1 MIQIEVIK
9 CREDYKENMRD
20 ELIKEFS
27 EQLTDDK
34 QKKVFEI
41 LVCPI
46 VASKDASNIGL
57 YSNVFLGKIIIS
69 SQEYDG
75 NVDEDMCDFA
85 IGFYEI
91 LYGFEPG
98 DILAQS
104 KDKNKKSIIDWEYAG
119 DTMNS
124 YATVSRYASK
134 EKKKEWKETYHC
146 LANFWMLPGVI
157 GRCATQKHK
166 CSKQQ
171 RTRPKKTVTNF
182 NYCREDYVDRFLEA
196 LSEDDFRKDFKTD
209 FAHYAKRFQLNDDIV
224 NFAEKH
230 HIKDLIND
238 DGKVIFFSKI
248 DETMENLDERM
259 VDAVIDSMERNVC
272 KRAVSIVTDDVI
284 CNKLFYYFDK
294 LRLI

>member
-46 VASKDASNIGL
+46 VASKDARNIGL
-57 YSNVFLGKIIIS
+57 SSNVFLEKIIIS

-91 LYGFEPG
+91 LYGFNKGE
-98 DILAQS
+98 ILAQS
-104 KDKNKKSIIDWEYAG
+104 KDKKSIIDWEYAG

-146 LANFWMLPGVI
+146 LANFWMIPGNI
-157 GRCATQKHK
+157 GRQTTPD
-166 CSKQQ
+166 SKNSGGVYSK
-171 RTRPKKTVTNF
+171 PITVESF
-182 NYCREDYVDRFLEA
+182 NKGRRDYMDRFLCE
-196 LSEDDFRKDFKTD
+196 LC
-209 FAHYAKRFQLNDDIV
+209 
-224 NFAEKH
+224 EKH
-230 HIKDLIND
+230 
-238 DGKVIFFSKI
+238 
-248 DETMENLDERM
+248 NLDEFSKKGHYIDGVYIKNGK
-259 VDAVIDSMERNVC
+259 VDKFSYLEETDEDLTDEDFSSKVDGIINKMMDKICE
-272 KRAVSIVTDDVI
+272 RAVAIVNDKDMCV
-284 CNKLFYYFDK
+284 KLYKYFCSLNLMK
-294 LRLI
+294 